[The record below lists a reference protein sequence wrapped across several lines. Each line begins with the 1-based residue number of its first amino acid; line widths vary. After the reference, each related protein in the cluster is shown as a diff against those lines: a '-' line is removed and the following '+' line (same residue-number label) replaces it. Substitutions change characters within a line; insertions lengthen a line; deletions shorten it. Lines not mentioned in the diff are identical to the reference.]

1 MPCGCIL
8 ATVRRHHV
16 QDIRLGIKKEVNEMI
31 DYLNMK
37 RSYIATIQ
45 VGLALNAGYEE
56 AKRGNDLLHKF
67 CENCVDNSLYGEADK
82 RDLKRDLEIVKDAL
96 SQEIELRFHGAQ
108 Q

>member
-1 MPCGCIL
+1 
-8 ATVRRHHV
+8 
-16 QDIRLGIKKEVNEMI
+16 MI

-37 RSYIATIQ
+37 KCYISAIQ

-82 RDLKRDLEIVKDAL
+82 QNMKRDLELVKEVL
-96 SQEIELRFHGAQ
+96 SQEIEIRFHGAQ
-108 Q
+108 QQ